1 MIERFAMLTMVT
13 ESNNNKFY
21 KMEANND
28 NTFTAIYGRIGNQ
41 GAIAVYP
48 MSKWDSK
55 YREKINKGY
64 KDQTSLFCEMT
75 TVEQEIDNCKNDNKK
90 SSVINSL
97 ISYLSVFAHSFIR
110 KNYKM
115 DFSRITYSMITA
127 ANNKLRELNDLAI
140 DQNTHIK
147 EFNEKLLDLFMTLPR
162 TMFDTRAYLAH
173 SQKDFIQI
181 CEHEK
186 YLLEQISG
194 SVVSMKDDKNEML
207 KDEGIS
213 KKFKLKAWKCT
224 DSQLNEIK
232 KMMGS
237 NSHKLK
243 NAWRVENDIQRTA
256 FDKYVEA
263 NDIKDVKKLWHGSRN
278 ENWLNIL
285 CSGLL
290 LNPSAIKTGSM
301 FGHGIYFSHDFDKSA
316 GYTSIENSR
325 WANGND
331 RTAFL
336 AIMDVAYGQALDVY
350 SYSNDYSN
358 YNERKINSLN
368 KNSLHAHCNNG
379 MLRKDEIVV
388 YNEKASTIRYLV
400 EIEN

>member
-1 MIERFAMLTMVT
+1 
-13 ESNNNKFY
+13 
-21 KMEANND
+21 
-28 NTFTAIYGRIGNQ
+28 
-41 GAIAVYP
+41 
-48 MSKWDSK
+48 
-55 YREKINKGY
+55 
-64 KDQTSLFCEMT
+64 
-75 TVEQEIDNCKNDNKK
+75 
-90 SSVINSL
+90 
-97 ISYLSVFAHSFIR
+97 
-110 KNYKM
+110 
-115 DFSRITYSMITA
+115 
-127 ANNKLRELNDLAI
+127 
-140 DQNTHIK
+140 
-147 EFNEKLLDLFMTLPR
+147 MTLPR